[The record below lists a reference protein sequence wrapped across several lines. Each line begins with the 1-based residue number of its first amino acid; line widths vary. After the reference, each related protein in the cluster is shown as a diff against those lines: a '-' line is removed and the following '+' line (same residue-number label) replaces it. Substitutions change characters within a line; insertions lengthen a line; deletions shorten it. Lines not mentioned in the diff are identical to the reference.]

1 MQLYITTYIHVNEGV
16 NKYVDM
22 IKVDLKRLN
31 FISLKCF
38 LVVRAVWA
46 QFPFNVR
53 ARCGRKFL
61 LSSLN
66 GVY

>member
-1 MQLYITTYIHVNEGV
+1 
-16 NKYVDM
+16 M

-31 FISLKCF
+31 FSLKYF
-38 LVVRAVWA
+38 LVVRAVWV
-46 QFPFNVR
+46 QFAFNVR
-53 ARCGRKFL
+53 TRCGRKFL